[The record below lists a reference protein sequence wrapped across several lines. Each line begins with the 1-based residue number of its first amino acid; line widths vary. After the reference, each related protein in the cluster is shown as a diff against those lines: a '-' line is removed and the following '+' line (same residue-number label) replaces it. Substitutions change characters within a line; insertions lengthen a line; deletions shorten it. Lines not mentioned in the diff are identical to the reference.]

1 MKHVSILGLN
11 GTSGTM
17 ITGPLDIFY
26 LAGRLWNAIFGQEL
40 TPFFEVEVVN
50 SDGKPIEC
58 DGNLSIL
65 PNRTLAEIK
74 KTDLILIPSIIDLEA
89 TLEHHGDAIPWLL
102 AHYEEGAQIAA
113 MCTGTFFL
121 AETGLWDQKTATT
134 HWGFVDVFRQR
145 YPQINLI
152 PERLITDEV
161 DVYCCGASNACFD
174 ISLYLVQKMVGREV
188 ALQTAKVFIC
198 DMDRIYQSEWAVF
211 RFQKSHKDNMVLK
224 AQEAMEKQYSRISTI
239 ENLACKLGI
248 GRRSLERRFKAAT
261 GDTPLKYLHRLRVEA
276 AKRIIETKDCTFD
289 EIAFQVGYE
298 NSSYFRKKFTEYCHS
313 SPKAYRTKWGKVN
326 FPDPKFSTAQTAI

>member
-121 AETGLWDQKTATT
+121 AETGLLDPKNR
-134 HWGFVDVFRQR
+134 HH
-145 YPQINLI
+145 
-152 PERLITDEV
+152 
-161 DVYCCGASNACFD
+161 S
-174 ISLYLVQKMVGREV
+174 
-188 ALQTAKVFIC
+188 
-198 DMDRIYQSEWAVF
+198 
-211 RFQKSHKDNMVLK
+211 
-224 AQEAMEKQYSRISTI
+224 
-239 ENLACKLGI
+239 LGI
-248 GRRSLERRFKAAT
+248 CGRVQAT
-261 GDTPLKYLHRLRVEA
+261 IPS
-276 AKRIIETKDCTFD
+276 
-289 EIAFQVGYE
+289 
-298 NSSYFRKKFTEYCHS
+298 N
-313 SPKAYRTKWGKVN
+313 
-326 FPDPKFSTAQTAI
+326 